1 MSAKPQYFRLGVFI
15 LGGTALLVAAILV
28 FGGGQFLRPQIT
40 METYVDGTVQGIDV
54 GSPVKFRGVLIGKV
68 TRISFAFTEY
78 EVAEGNDLSN
88 YVVLIMQIDRAVF
101 PDMFKTNLTPLLER
115 GIAQGLRIRIE
126 PQGVTGL
133 NYLDIDY
140 LDPKRFPVLKP
151 TWSPYYYYI
160 PSAPGQL
167 TSFLDSINAIL
178 REVEKLN
185 IAGLSKS
192 GTDLL
197 ENLNKAVSGS
207 QIEKVSA
214 DLQALVAHFDTTLT
228 AANLPALSSDMKNS
242 LVRIDTTLSETKLP
256 AVSADFRKFLGNLEA
271 SNRDLRQIL
280 KNVEPSSRL
289 NDSQLRDIVRNL
301 AVATANLEQLST
313 EVKKRPSL
321 LLWGSPPAPK
331 PTPRPPVTPRPRR

>member
-1 MSAKPQYFRLGVFI
+1 MSAKPQYFRLGIFI
-15 LGGTALLVAAILV
+15 LGAAALLVAAILV

-78 EVAEGNDLSN
+78 DMQEGNGLAN

-101 PDMFKTNLTPLLER
+101 PNMFKTDLTPLLNR
-115 GIAQGLRIRIE
+115 GIAEGLRIRIE

-140 LDPKRFPVLKP
+140 LDPSRFPVLKP
-151 TWSPYYYYI
+151 TWTPYYYYI

-185 IAGLSKS
+185 IAGLSKT
-192 GTDLL
+192 GTELL
-197 ENLNKAVSGS
+197 DNLNKAVTGS

-214 DLQALVAHFDTTLT
+214 DLQALVGHFDSTLT
-228 AANLPALSSDMKNS
+228 AANLPALSSDMKKT
-242 LVRIDTTLSETKLP
+242 LAGIDVAVTETKLP
-256 AVSADFRKFLGNLEA
+256 TVSSDFRRLLGNLES
-271 SNRDLRQIL
+271 SNRDLQRIL
-280 KNVEPSSRL
+280 KNIEPSSRL
-289 NDSQLRDIVRNL
+289 NDVQLREIVSNL
-301 AVATANLEQLST
+301 AAATANIEQLST

-321 LLWGSPPAPK
+321 LLWGTPPAPR
-331 PTPRPPVTPRPRR
+331 PPATPRRQQPR